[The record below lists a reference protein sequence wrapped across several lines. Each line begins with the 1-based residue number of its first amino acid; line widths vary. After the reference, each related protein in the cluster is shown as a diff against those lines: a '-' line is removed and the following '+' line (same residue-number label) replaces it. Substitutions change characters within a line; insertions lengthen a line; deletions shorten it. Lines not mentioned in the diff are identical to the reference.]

1 MKSFPIQPTMPT
13 GVKAMQIGRAEPR
26 MATNAVA
33 NLEAADEPSI
43 NETVVFSNIS
53 EHGARLITSRFWTA
67 GDWVIV
73 SDALVNFRSRA
84 EVVYCAPH
92 SMRQFAVGPRVFAVG
107 LRFEAPR
114 SLAAHFGDL
123 RSI

>member
-1 MKSFPIQPTMPT
+1 MPT
-13 GVKAMQIGRAEPR
+13 GVRAMMQIGRAEPR

-33 NLEAADEPSI
+33 SLGAIDEPSI
-43 NETVVFSNIS
+43 NETVVFSNVS

-73 SDALVNFRSRA
+73 SDANFRSRA

-92 SMRQFAVGPRVFAVG
+92 SVRQFAVGPRVFAVG
-107 LRFEAPR
+107 LRFDAPR
-114 SLAAHFGDL
+114 SIAAHFGDL
-123 RSI
+123 RPI